1 MSYAAPGR
9 MDLRL
14 GVMVMCSPSA
24 VVRGGVDVG
33 RDRVARLM
41 GSLGLVGVSR
51 TRRVRTTIAA
61 PLVQRPAD
69 LVERVFSAP
78 AGAGP
83 LGPPT
88 SVSRYAGPSLVNASG
103 ARVGNSPCG
112 FVDRLVIAS
121 PIGMVART
129 APSPAGE
136 AIRWQ

>member
-1 MSYAAPGR
+1 MALQQVWVAGLAHEADQVGARFVDAARDLGTDPHPDLGVGR
-9 MDLRL
+9 LLRL
-14 GVMVMCSPSA
+14 RHQLVQA
-24 VVRGGVDVG
+24 LDTE
-33 RDRVARLM
+33 
-41 GSLGLVGVSR
+41 LGLDH
-51 TRRVRTTIAA
+51 RVCQ
-61 PLVQRPAD
+61 P
-69 LVERVFSAP
+69 E
-78 AGAGP
+78 
-83 LGPPT
+83 T